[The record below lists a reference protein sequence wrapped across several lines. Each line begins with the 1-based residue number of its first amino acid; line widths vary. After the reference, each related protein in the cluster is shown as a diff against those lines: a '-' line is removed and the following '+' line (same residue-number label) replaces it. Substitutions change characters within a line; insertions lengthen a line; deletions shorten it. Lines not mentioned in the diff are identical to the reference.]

1 MTEEEILARAPS
13 TPPPIPERSPLRPR
27 YPPAVAPVQSVSST
41 ASSLFGPAGPGSGFV
56 QGNPWCLCGRLP
68 PVVVLAPP
76 SLVPSAPSE
85 YLCGAEEEQEEEE
98 EEDQEPRGVEYNPDT
113 TGLKSGFSSSSS
125 SGGSV
130 VVSVGMVEV
139 KVRGRR
145 WSV

>member
-1 MTEEEILARAPS
+1 M
-13 TPPPIPERSPLRPR
+13 
-27 YPPAVAPVQSVSST
+27 
-41 ASSLFGPAGPGSGFV
+41 
-56 QGNPWCLCGRLP
+56 
-68 PVVVLAPP
+68 LAPP
-76 SLVPSAPSE
+76 SLAPSAPSE

-98 EEDQEPRGVEYNPDT
+98 EEGQEPRGVQYNPDT